1 MYYLKKHIKFPR
13 FFFVCSQW
21 MAVEE
26 GDGQIERV
34 IPVAG
39 KDDMTQFGQLFSH
52 SIRKKFS
59 NDHLWFSVFSRPTR
73 SSFTRV
79 QRVSCCFSLLF
90 MTMIVNCMFFKS
102 TNPDH
107 TTSVH
112 IGPITITLQQL
123 YISVVSSLIIL
134 PPSVAIITIFKKSR
148 PKQNTVQ
155 LNNAAKSVRFKIL
168 CSLAVTELNLLFSYF
183 LKYKYK
189 LIINF
194 FPIINFE
201 GNWMEID

>member
-1 MYYLKKHIKFPR
+1 M
-13 FFFVCSQW
+13 
-21 MAVEE
+21 EE

-112 IGPITITLQQL
+112 IGPIEITLQQL
-123 YISVVSSLIIL
+123 FISVVSTLIIL
-134 PPSVAIITIFKKSR
+134 PPSVAIITFFKKSR

-155 LNNAAKSVRFKIL
+155 LTNAAKSVGMEFNFKIQ
-168 CSLAVTELNLLFSYF
+168 
-183 LKYKYK
+183 K
-189 LIINF
+189 
-194 FPIINFE
+194 
-201 GNWMEID
+201 